1 MQRSIMAYRKL
12 DSLNNDGFL
21 ILKDHEGPSPDPQEW
36 QSLEYIDWKSGG
48 DTNFAPLASAF
59 GDLECHGFWDH
70 GKADKDGIWTSNA
83 GLTPTIKAWVENVG
97 ANFGRVRV
105 IQLNP
110 SKEEE
115 ARRHLHKDDNNRLNP
130 DGEGWVVRAW
140 LELDAPEG
148 SKFILREEGDNPDTE
163 TVIPLYP
170 GRQLLIDTER
180 LWHVVHN
187 PGPAPRHALIASFE
201 TSDALDTW
209 VESQRV

>member
-1 MQRSIMAYRKL
+1 MAYRKL
-12 DSLNNDGFL
+12 ESLNEKGYL
-21 ILKDHEGPSPDPQEW
+21 ILKDHEGPAPAPEEW
-36 QSLEYIDWKSGG
+36 TSLEYIDWKSGG

-70 GKADKDGIWTSNA
+70 GKADKDGMWTSNSE
-83 GLTPTIKAWVENVG
+83 LTPTIKAWVENVG

-110 SKEEE
+110 STEEE
-115 ARRHLHKDDNNRLNP
+115 ARRHIHQDDNNRLNP

-148 SKFILREEGDNPDTE
+148 SKFILRDEKDDAESE
-163 TVIPLYP
+163 QLIPLYP
-170 GRQLLIDTER
+170 GRQLIIDTER
-180 LWHVVHN
+180 MWHVVHN

-201 TSDALDTW
+201 TSDALDAW